1 MRALVFMST
10 NGSYLTETH
19 NRSVPPGNIRGT
31 TLLGHEKVK
40 TAHKLI
46 GKGPLAEE
54 RKPQEAPSSGLRK

>member
-1 MRALVFMST
+1 MST

-54 RKPQEAPSSGLRK
+54 RKPQEAPSS